1 MRLAMKVCGYV
12 AVVSLLL
19 AVLSQA
25 HASEEA
31 SDERYRTELVGSMML
46 RSEVGA
52 QVPLSSPGGTLRFD
66 FGRHLGADFWFLA
79 SLAWARSKGGATRDC
94 QECIEAQTSDS
105 MIGGL
110 GFRYVFPVTEM
121 EIFVQAGVGYLLD
134 IVDQSGD
141 GDSPPMGF
149 NNQVAFLGSFGAGY
163 GLTDYLTI
171 GLRFDT
177 LLGADL
183 DAINIGC
190 YTGMN
195 F

>member
-1 MRLAMKVCGYV
+1 MKVAGHV
-12 AVVSLLL
+12 TVVSLLL
-19 AVLSQA
+19 AALSQPVNA
-25 HASEEA
+25 N
-31 SDERYRTELVGSMML
+31 DDRYRTELIGSMML

-52 QVPLSSPGGTLRFD
+52 QVPLDSPGGTLRFD
-66 FGRHLGADFWFLA
+66 FGRHLGANFWFLA
-79 SLAWARSKGGATRDC
+79 SLAWARINGGSAQDC
-94 QECIEAQTSDS
+94 SECIEAQTSDS

-141 GDSPPMGF
+141 GARPPMGF

-163 GLTDYLTI
+163 GLTDYLTVGI
-171 GLRFDT
+171 RFDT